1 MNFLGLEKEFTDEK
15 KSKIII
21 LPVPFEKTTSY
32 MKGTKYSPEAI
43 IKASE
48 QVELYDEEFDNEA
61 YTEGLYTDP
70 YFYREVNLD
79 KLSIDNG
86 LEKIKE
92 RVDYHLKNN
101 KMVISIGGEHS
112 ITALIFKSYWEK
124 YNNDIG
130 IIQFDA
136 HGDLRESYH
145 GEKFSHASIMK
156 RVFDYV
162 DSKDKVLQIGIR
174 AISKEESIFIKERNL
189 NLVKAHELY
198 NDKNV
203 YKKFLGNLP
212 KQVYI
217 TIDLDFFD
225 SSELNHL
232 GTPEPGGFSYRE
244 YISILKDIKKTKTIV
259 GFDVNELASNKESK
273 VSDFYSARLMYKTIN
288 CIFS

>member
-1 MNFLGLEKEFTDEK
+1 MNFLGLEKEYTEEK
-15 KSKIII
+15 TSKIVI

-32 MKGTKYSPEAI
+32 MQGTKYSPEAI

-48 QVELYDEEFDNEA
+48 QVELYDEEFDTEA
-61 YTEGLYTDP
+61 YTHGIYTDP
-70 YFYREVNLD
+70 YFYREVDLD
-79 KLSIDNG
+79 KLSIEKG
-86 LEKIKE
+86 LDTIKD
-92 RVDYHLKNN
+92 RVDHHLRNK

-124 YNNDIG
+124 YNKDIG

-145 GEKFSHASIMK
+145 DEKYSHASIMK

-174 AISKEESIFIKERNL
+174 AISKEESLFIKERNL

-198 NDKNV
+198 DNKNA
-203 YKKFLGNLP
+203 YKKFLEKLP

-217 TIDLDFFD
+217 TVDLDFFD
-225 SSELNHL
+225 SSEIQHL

-244 YISILKDIKKTKTIV
+244 YISILKEIKKTKTIV
-259 GFDVNELASNKESK
+259 GFDVNELSSSSQSA
-273 VSDFYSARLMYKTIN
+273 VSDFYSARLMYKTIS
-288 CIFS
+288 CMMS